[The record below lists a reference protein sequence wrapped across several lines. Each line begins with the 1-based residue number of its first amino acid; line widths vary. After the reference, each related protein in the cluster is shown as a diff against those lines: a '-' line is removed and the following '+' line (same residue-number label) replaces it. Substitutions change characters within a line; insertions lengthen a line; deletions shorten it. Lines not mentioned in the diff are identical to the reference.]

1 MGPVGPP
8 GLPGPSPLRDPEFVP
23 ERGPPGPEVSTHCA
37 RVLSVFMPPTSEKLK
52 GHIALGLSVRPSEQI
67 LR

>member
-8 GLPGPSPLRDPEFVP
+8 GLPGPSSLRDPEFVP

-37 RVLSVFMPPTSEKLK
+37 RVKYTLYLS
-52 GHIALGLSVRPSEQI
+52 
-67 LR
+67 